1 MKRTLLTA
9 LLTLLLFNL
18 THAQI
23 IYKPQA
29 RPQVDPNSPKEYIIG
44 GITVSGTQSL
54 DNDVL
59 ITISKLKVGERIK
72 VPGEKIANS
81 IKDLWAQGLFDDVQI
96 NITDIR
102 QDSIFLELYL
112 LERPRLSKVIFRGLK
127 KSEVD
132 DLNEKKLKDITGK
145 VVNENL
151 VQTTTLIVKNYFV
164 DKGYYNTEVMATQR
178 PDSLSGRTALV
189 LTVDKHT
196 KVKVN
201 TITFEGNTALS
212 NAKLK
217 KYMKNTKERKAYKI
231 FGSKKYLEAK
241 YEEDKKEV
249 IKKYNQRGFR
259 DAAIVMD
266 TVYSHDM
273 ASVDINVKI
282 SEGRKYYFGDIKW
295 VGNAIYKADVLE
307 KLLAIKKGD
316 VYDEEKLEKRLRNSP
331 SEDDVSSMYLNNGY
345 LFFNVNPV
353 QTSVKNDTINLEMQ
367 IFEGEQATINKVL
380 VNGNDRT
387 NDKVVL
393 REIRTKP
400 GDKFNKSLLIRTVRE
415 LNQLGYFD
423 EQKTSPDVKPNQ
435 QDGTVDLAY
444 NVTEKPSD
452 QLELSGGFGGGRIIG
467 TLGLTFN
474 NFSLRKLFTKDWGG
488 ILPAGDGQ
496 KLSLR
501 VQSNG
506 KYYQAYSFSFSE
518 PWLGG
523 DKPRYFTVSFTHT
536 NQNLYGYDRS
546 NPNYSGLQLTGVS
559 LGLGQRLKWPD
570 DYFTLNTSA
579 AFNRYNFTN
588 YQGFYQFPTGTSY
601 TLSLTE
607 TLGRNS
613 IDAPI
618 YPTSGSNVQLSV
630 ELTPPYSLIN
640 GRDYSD
646 PNLAPQ
652 TKYKFTEFHRWKF
665 DAGWYTKAAS
675 SSKFVFHMGMHLGF
689 LGYYNKDIGTTQFDR
704 WKVGGSGL
712 QGYDYIQGVEII
724 PLRGYADN
732 SIVPEGYPQNYY
744 SGSPIYARYLFEL
757 RHPITLNQQATIF
770 ALAFA
775 EAGNTWNNFYTFQP
789 FNVKRSVGA
798 GVRIFLPIFGMLGL
812 DYGYGFDSV
821 APIPG
826 GGKANKG
833 QFHFSI
839 AQQLGAGF

>member
-9 LLTLLLFNL
+9 FLTLLLFNL
-18 THAQI
+18 TNAQI

-29 RPQVDPNSPKEYIIG
+29 RPQVDPNAPKEYVIG

-54 DNDVL
+54 DKDVL
-59 ITISKLKVGERIK
+59 ITISKLKVGDRIK
-72 VPGEKIANS
+72 VPGDKMAAS
-81 IKDLWAQGLFDDVQI
+81 IKDLWSQGLFDDVQI

-102 QDSIFLELYL
+102 QDSIFLDLYL

-132 DLNEKKLKDITGK
+132 DLNEKKLKDVTGK
-145 VVNENL
+145 VVNDNL
-151 VQTTTLIVKNYFV
+151 IQSTSLIVKNYFV
-164 DKGYYNTEVMATQR
+164 EKGYYNTEVFATQR
-178 PDSLSGRTALV
+178 PDSASGRTALV
-189 LTVDKHT
+189 LTVNKHS

-201 TITFEGNTALS
+201 SITIEGNTAIS
-212 NAKLK
+212 DAKIK
-217 KYMKNTKERKAYKI
+217 KFMKGTKERKFYKI
-231 FGSKKYLEAK
+231 FGSKKYLESK
-241 YEEDKKEV
+241 YDEDKV
-249 IKKYNQRGFR
+249 TIVKKYNERGYR
-259 DAAIVMD
+259 DAAITMD
-266 TVYSHDM
+266 TVYRHDLNTL
-273 ASVDINVKI
+273 DITMKI
-282 SEGRKYYFGDIKW
+282 TEGHKYYFGDIKW
-295 VGNAIYKADVLE
+295 VGNAIYKAEQLTQI
-307 KLLAIKKGD
+307 LAIKKGD
-316 VYDEEKLEKRLRNSP
+316 VYDEEKMEKRLRNSP
-331 SEDDVSSMYLNNGY
+331 SEDDVSSLYMNNGY
-345 LFFNVNPV
+345 LFFSVNPV
-353 QTSVKNDTINLEMQ
+353 QTSVKGDTINLEMQ
-367 IFEGEQATINKVL
+367 IFEGEQATINKVV

-400 GDKFNKSLLIRTVRE
+400 GDKFNKSLLIRTIRE

-423 EQKTSPDVKPNQ
+423 EQKTTPDVKPNP
-435 QDGTVDLAY
+435 QDGTVDLAF

-474 NFSLRKLFTKDWGG
+474 NFSLRKLFTNDWGG

-523 DKPRYFTVSFTHT
+523 DKPRYFSVSFTHT
-536 NQNLYGYDRS
+536 NQNVTGASKSSSAYQA
-546 NPNYSGLQLTGVS
+546 LQLTGVT
-559 LGLGQRLKWPD
+559 LGLGQRLRWPD
-570 DYFTLNTSA
+570 DYFTLNTSL

-588 YQGFYQFPTGTSY
+588 YPYFTQFSTGTSY
-601 TLSLTE
+601 TISLTE
-607 TLGRNS
+607 TIGRNS

-618 YPTSGSNVQLSV
+618 YPTSGSNIQLSV

-640 GRDYSD
+640 GKNYAD
-646 PNLAPQ
+646 PNMSPQ
-652 TKYKFTEFHRWKF
+652 EKYKFTEFHRWKF
-665 DAGWYTKAAS
+665 DAGWYTKASAAS
-675 SSKFVFHMGMHLGF
+675 KLVFHMGMHLGF

-712 QGYDYIQGVEII
+712 QGYDYIQGVEVI

-732 SIVPEGYPQNYY
+732 SVTPPGNQNSYY
-744 SGSPIYARYLFEL
+744 NGSPIYARYLLEL

-775 EAGNTWNNFYTFQP
+775 EAGNTWDNFRTFQP

-812 DYGYGFDSV
+812 DYGYGFDAV
-821 APIPG
+821 PPIPG